1 MKTIIIFL
9 YAMGLPG
16 MLFAQ
21 FDMFRLPYQNPNHI
35 GILLDSA
42 VLPSGNFKA
51 MTYTYDATSEIWRLS
66 SETITERENSRITK
80 TIRTNYPS
88 TNKFIT
94 TYDYEGGK
102 LRTISNYSKPSN
114 SNDTVLSGRDT
125 FYYNNDVI
133 VLRHTVITAPPK
145 LATQYLYDT
154 LKRKIETRIEIYDS
168 SFANIAFIGYFE
180 VNAFQEN
187 NPHRLTQYAYEIFD
201 TFFVHRKETGYV
213 TFQYDNL
220 NRITSKA
227 SFSFIEPLGDYIQR
241 DSIWIKYNSNGN
253 PEEMLLWT
261 NEINVQN
268 RITTYTYNDE
278 QILTEVFE
286 REENGQPRTKTI
298 YTTDLSTG
306 KNEIELNSV
315 AVNIYPNPA
324 TSIFEIHTT
333 DDVQIA
339 HITLFTI
346 SGRRAMEISKPVKQI
361 EINQLPAGLYFVEIE
376 TNKGKVHRRLVVN

>member
-1 MKTIIIFL
+1 MD
-9 YAMGLPG
+9 LPG

-21 FDMFRLPYQNPNHI
+21 FDIVRLPYQNPNHI

-42 VLPSGNFKA
+42 VLPAGNFKS
-51 MTYTYDATSEIWRLS
+51 MTYTYDAPSEMWWLS

-80 TIRTNYPS
+80 TIRTNYPTTS
-88 TNKFIT
+88 KFIT

-114 SNDTVLSGRDT
+114 SADTVLSGRDT

-133 VLRHTVITAPPK
+133 VLRHTVFTSPTK
-145 LATQYLYDT
+145 FATEYLYDT
-154 LKRKIETRIEIYDS
+154 LNRQIETRFALYDS
-168 SFANIAFIGYFE
+168 TLTNFAFMGYYD

-187 NPHRLTQYAYEIFD
+187 NPQRLTQYVYQIFD
-201 TFFVHRKETGYV
+201 TFYVHRNETGYV
-213 TFQYDNL
+213 MYQYDSL
-220 NRITSKA
+220 NRLTSKSTFA
-227 SFSFIEPLGDYIQR
+227 FFEHLGDYIQR
-241 DSIWIKYNSNGN
+241 DSIWVKYNSNGN

-261 NEINVQN
+261 NAINVQN

-286 REENGQPRTKTI
+286 GEENGQPRTKTI

-306 KNEIELNSV
+306 KNEIELNIV

-324 TSIFEIHTT
+324 TSMFEIHTT

-346 SGRRAMEISKPVKQI
+346 SGSRAMEISKPEKQI

-376 TNKGKVHRRLVVN
+376 TNKGKVHRRLVVK